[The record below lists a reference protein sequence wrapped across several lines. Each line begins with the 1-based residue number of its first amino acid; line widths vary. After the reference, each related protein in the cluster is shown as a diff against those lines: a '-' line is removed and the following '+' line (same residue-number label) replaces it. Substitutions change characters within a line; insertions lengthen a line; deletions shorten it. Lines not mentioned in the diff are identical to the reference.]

1 MDHKIS
7 CPACKAAITL
17 NQLFWTGT
25 LLRFKCPHCATRV
38 QPKDK
43 TFVTGWLVI
52 AAALGGLVGV
62 AAFMIS
68 GLARDGVPRILAYVG
83 LVVLVA
89 GAVAVI
95 KWRASLALIKKTEL
109 KIAP

>member
-1 MDHKIS
+1 
-7 CPACKAAITL
+7 
-17 NQLFWTGT
+17 
-25 LLRFKCPHCATRV
+25 
-38 QPKDK
+38 
-43 TFVTGWLVI
+43 LVI

-109 KIAP
+109 KIAL